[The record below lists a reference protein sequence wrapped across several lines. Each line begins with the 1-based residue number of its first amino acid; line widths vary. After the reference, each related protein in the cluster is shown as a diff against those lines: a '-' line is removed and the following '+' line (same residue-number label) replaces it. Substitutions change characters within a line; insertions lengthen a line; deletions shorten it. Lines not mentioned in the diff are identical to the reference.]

1 MDKEQGAGVTK
12 TLHRKDRINGFTKF
26 PEICYAMLMN
36 RMAETCASVSKDPN
50 QSQIFLEELE
60 RIQQKMSSMA

>member
-1 MDKEQGAGVTK
+1 
-12 TLHRKDRINGFTKF
+12 
-26 PEICYAMLMN
+26 MN

-60 RIQQKMSSMA
+60 RIQQKMSSTGERTTQEDEWRQHK